1 MVEYRG
7 YCKPLD
13 GKVDFQVESVNSLD
27 TSRGVKW
34 QVKGFHDDY
43 TISVFTSE
51 GKAKEL
57 LTLMAEKNIHEAEDI
72 VITYD
77 MEELIPYPL
86 SSEEKIKGTVYEM
99 EELIPYPLAGEEEEE
114 EEWEEEVGSIS
125 QTNLFTT
132 QLIVGLLGEWR
143 QMDGFPMF
151 ITLESMKTNREAYV
165 EWENWS
171 VSDSAEFDVDAR
183 DECNWLGLKNIRLTR
198 QDDKINLIFSPTPPQ
213 ELGLNCRQAFHE
225 LTEALSMVSMKN
237 INKIIIPLEEDY
249 VLGSTGNIGL
259 EPSLLIPL
267 TYFEEWNILTAQN
280 GYIMDNLYYELETK
294 GGRDRIKSFLENL
307 STLSNEIIFG
317 QEGHTY
323 TIGSFNVE
331 EEEEYFAINIDYISS
346 DTPQTIQDL
355 ISKLEE
361 LDNNPN
367 LANHASVGVTFN
379 GGGGEDEILLS
390 VDNFYDEGIE
400 DLLNENVFVPP
411 VSIDGV
417 IHWGYYWDGARGHD
431 DDEDDYDDDDDYS
444 EFNYYDD
451 IDEDDLIPY
460 DGRYDGKTKA
470 QLLEIEEDRD
480 KDVDGAWPKPTLLFC
495 VLYSDV
501 EDGDNFWDLEAY
513 LNQFTVRDLTN
524 KFIRKLP
531 YVDVGNLKS
540 EKIEGIVRGMADGG
554 GEENIDGDAL
564 IEWIEEYDMGDMEIT
579 VYPDDGD
586 VGHIYLDEDEDLAL
600 NNAEEVLS
608 AEDGLD
614 PKYLKKDGRPD
625 MRYKASRE
633 WVKSQESTEIVEVS
647 VAPHVGLNLEGS
659 RHLAGMVDVWES
671 EGIPV
676 ENQFSLEEET
686 KELIPFIGATRVIPK
701 AVYYQMALHLPQSV
715 SVTPT
720 QKGESIILGFHEQDY
735 SRVEGLINAY
745 GIPTGGPPKEK
756 GIRMFQAEEESTL
769 PLPDGWA
776 EDLSNFNAENIPLEA
791 EEFYG
796 GETEVMSLDEYYSNV
811 MDFKDSD
818 TVNVDFAGNV
828 IVKSNEGGIYDGE
841 EFEAPLEPDHLCITC
856 GNLLQ
861 EFTHNCINPAHTH
874 PIYGCVICDDVC
886 SFCDKQTQIESFHGE
901 VKTFNS
907 PSREDWLYYCQSCGA
922 QNSKPT
928 SCHACGSDEVKI
940 VVMASEEE
948 SKKTENKDCWLCS
961 TYGDGE
967 GVDNFEQM
975 LKEEH
980 EAHDIS
986 AKLGSIIDDK
996 GWKGLVAEIGW
1007 YDNNGQ
1013 IHYYDYMND
1022 WGSKSS
1028 RVHELGSF
1036 LLDVSQ
1042 EYVVDKYRDGGKKAF
1057 AHYPQGMIDIGDNK
1071 NTIIVKIPNAF
1082 DANKSNTLTLTK
1094 FRDTESFASD
1104 RKTKRKKCK
1113 RPYCTKPII
1122 VDFNGYC
1129 SQICE
1134 SKEKP
1139 DWMAAESF
1147 KEWSEEELKEK
1158 DHPDKDVTFDNW
1170 LDKEIE
1176 EHGDVKLSVW
1186 KDREHE
1192 EKEHQA
1198 EDDWEDFEEG
1208 TYEDDWEPDF
1218 PEFEDKPKLS
1228 TVATIVGIG
1237 ALAAYLAP
1245 NEIKNM
1251 LKKLR

>member
-34 QVKGFHDDY
+34 QVKGVHDNY

-57 LTLMAEKNIHEAEDI
+57 LTLMAEKNVHEAEDI
-72 VITYD
+72 IITYD

-86 SSEEKIKGTVYEM
+86 ASEEKIKGTVYEM
-99 EELIPYPLAGEEEEE
+99 EELIPYPVSAEEEEE
-114 EEWEEEVGSIS
+114 EEWEESSDYTSFEDVFDDDKVMTYNKLNNFVDEKIEEGEEDEEVFIS
-125 QTNLFTT
+125 T
-132 QLIVGLLGEWR
+132 QALDDYG
-143 QMDGFPMF
+143 
-151 ITLESMKTNREAYV
+151 
-165 EWENWS
+165 
-171 VSDSAEFDVDAR
+171 DAR
-183 DECNWLGLKNIRLTR
+183 FTDGVLVLPNDYWTDPDEDAASQLVAINDALLYV
-198 QDDKINLIFSPTPPQ
+198 DDTD
-213 ELGLNCRQAFHE
+213 
-225 LTEALSMVSMKN
+225 
-237 INKIIIPLEEDY
+237 EED
-249 VLGSTGNIGL
+249 
-259 EPSLLIPL
+259 
-267 TYFEEWNILTAQN
+267 
-280 GYIMDNLYYELETK
+280 
-294 GGRDRIKSFLENL
+294 
-307 STLSNEIIFG
+307 
-317 QEGHTY
+317 
-323 TIGSFNVE
+323 
-331 EEEEYFAINIDYISS
+331 
-346 DTPQTIQDL
+346 
-355 ISKLEE
+355 
-361 LDNNPN
+361 
-367 LANHASVGVTFN
+367 
-379 GGGGEDEILLS
+379 
-390 VDNFYDEGIE
+390 
-400 DLLNENVFVPP
+400 
-411 VSIDGV
+411 
-417 IHWGYYWDGARGHD
+417 
-431 DDEDDYDDDDDYS
+431 DDYD
-444 EFNYYDD
+444 
-451 IDEDDLIPY
+451 
-460 DGRYDGKTKA
+460 
-470 QLLEIEEDRD
+470 
-480 KDVDGAWPKPTLLFC
+480 
-495 VLYSDV
+495 
-501 EDGDNFWDLEAY
+501 
-513 LNQFTVRDLTN
+513 
-524 KFIRKLP
+524 
-531 YVDVGNLKS
+531 
-540 EKIEGIVRGMADGG
+540 
-554 GEENIDGDAL
+554 
-564 IEWIEEYDMGDMEIT
+564 
-579 VYPDDGD
+579 
-586 VGHIYLDEDEDLAL
+586 
-600 NNAEEVLS
+600 
-608 AEDGLD
+608 AEDITLQAEGLD
-614 PKYLKKDGRPD
+614 PKYLKKDGSPD

-633 WVKSQESTEIVEVS
+633 WVKPQEITEIVEVS

-659 RHLAGMVDVWES
+659 RHLAGMVDAWES
-671 EGIPV
+671 EGGSV
-676 ENQFSLEEET
+676 ENKSSFEAET

-745 GIPTGGPPKEK
+745 GIPTGGPPEDK
-756 GIRMFQAEEESTL
+756 GISMFQAEEESTL

-796 GETEVMSLDEYYSNV
+796 EETEVMSLDEYYSNV

-861 EFTHNCINPAHTH
+861 EFTHNCINPAHTY
-874 PIYGCVICDDVC
+874 PIYGCVMCDDVC

-901 VKTFNS
+901 VETFNS
-907 PSREDWLYYCQSCGA
+907 PSREDWLYYCQSCGV

-1170 LDKEIE
+1170 LDEEIE

-1208 TYEDDWEPDF
+1208 IYEDDWEPDF
-1218 PEFEDKPKLS
+1218 PEVEDKPKLS